1 MKNIFLKNT
10 YNLKLSTA
18 IKIKQQFLFF
28 FLLMYIIAL
37 LSFLSSCQNTIQ
49 KKNSNTETSA
59 VTIAENTLKN
69 TVSITMLDKDRN
81 PLSLGSGVI
90 IDNGVIVTNIHVIN
104 GASFGYITMDN
115 TDRQIEIEGVL
126 ALDTLNDLALL
137 SVPNAISNQKIII
150 QNTYPKVGER
160 IYATGNPKG
169 LAGTF
174 SEGNVSAIR
183 NFDNKSLVQIS
194 APISPGSSGG
204 AIVNQSGE
212 LVGIAVSGIA
222 DGQNL
227 NFVIPAKNVSNLLI
241 KKSDCLKSLS
251 TISPTRIVKN
261 INGSVIIKN
270 VDWVDPLNFY
280 NDPINYKILKEFSI
294 YNRTTTSIKNVS
306 IILILYDKD
315 NLPVDYSIFNTNE
328 NDTGIIPPGLSKI
341 FDNSKAVGENRHEM
355 IIQLHLKKGYTAI
368 LRILDYEIVAN

>member
-1 MKNIFLKNT
+1 MH
-10 YNLKLSTA
+10 
-18 IKIKQQFLFF
+18 
-28 FLLMYIIAL
+28 IIAL

-69 TVSITMLDKDRN
+69 TVSITMLDEDRN

-227 NFVIPAKNVSNLLI
+227 NFAIPAKKVSNLLI

-251 TISPTRIVKN
+251 TLSPTQIVKN

-341 FDNSKAVGENRHEM
+341 FDNSKAVGENKHEI